1 MRTIRIKIFSVIG
14 FILVLGNIAVSNSR
28 NLTDIEL
35 QQIRVTGKIS
45 SQKTGMPIS
54 GVTVSIK
61 GKSGSTI
68 TSETGDFTIN
78 VSNMSDKL
86 VFTHLGYQ
94 SLEAE
99 IPTSRTLSV
108 HLVENDERVEEV
120 VVTALGIKRSERS
133 LGYSVGVLDNE
144 QLNKVN
150 NENFMNAMA
159 AKTPGVSISSTGGTG
174 SSVNM
179 VIRGAT
185 SLSSDNQPL
194 IVVDGVPVQNTVNN
208 VGEIGDRN
216 KVDYGNSISSLNSEN
231 IASITILKGPSAA
244 ALYGSRAGNGVL
256 LITTKSAEGLTKPT
270 IHLSSNT
277 VFDIPYKYLKTQS
290 KFGSGQ
296 FSAIPPDISGS
307 PLTNPFG
314 NLVDDKIGGG
324 FGAELDKGWESIQWN
339 SPLNE
344 NGKYAPLPLISHPD
358 NVKNFVQTGL
368 TTTNGISIANNL
380 EKLSY
385 RIAYSNM
392 TNQGII
398 PKTNLFNNTLS
409 LNSILKFNDNLSLS
423 TNVDISKNNSGN
435 RAAGNR
441 GTNPLEAAYLLS
453 ANVNILDMKDY
464 WIEGL
469 EGLEQKT
476 QDIHNSFSKRQ
487 FNNPYFLVNEVK
499 NSFVRD
505 RIFGNVR
512 MDWKPSTKLSFMA
525 RFAMDKLDFE
535 KETKIGQS
543 YSREKKGAYG
553 ISFSRNMET
562 NTDFLASYTDKANQF
577 SYSVSAGGNWRY
589 QKGNSIH
596 NATKASG
603 SGLIMPNVYSI
614 SNILPENLDY
624 YDYRSEKGVLS
635 FYGLANLGY
644 ADMIYLDITGRS
656 DWSST
661 LPGAKAY
668 FYPSASLSLIANDLL
683 SLPESINLLKLRG
696 GVAQVGNDTSPYQLL
711 AVLNRYSTWGDL
723 PRLGT
728 SSVLKNAF
736 LKPEK
741 ATSIEGGIDLNM
753 FNNRLRSSFTIYKND
768 NKNQIFNTKM
778 PPSSGAVMKNI
789 NSGLLVSKG
798 IEFSLGGNIV
808 QTNDWHWSV
817 DANISR
823 NRTRIMELSDDLP
836 YFTLW
841 EDAKGGAWTYV
852 GDEIGDIY
860 DAEVRRVTDKSSPYY
875 GFPLLDQTGKWVAIE
890 SDNTKNKIGN
900 FNPKFMMGLQSTISY
915 KNMHLS
921 FSLDWRNGGDF
932 ISQTYR
938 QFEEEGRSALFMD
951 KLFHADKMEGKELR
965 DFLMDNADEHIR
977 INSGYFPLVGG
988 PTPEYGSVPFVYP
1001 PYTLPYGGVFI
1012 PGVYEGKDA
1021 NGDPILIE
1029 NLGENLTGKN
1039 GTKTL
1044 PLAGATT
1051 WSFARPFLYD
1061 ASYLKLR
1068 EISFTYD
1075 LPSAFVRKMRMEKL
1089 SVSVFSRNIML
1100 WTKAKI
1106 NIDPEQAFQPEG
1118 GVQGNGSQFKQGIER
1133 YNINPWVMP
1142 IGFKLGVTF

>member
-1 MRTIRIKIFSVIG
+1 MVCFLLFV
-14 FILVLGNIAVSNSR
+14 VNLGVSNSR
-28 NLTDIEL
+28 SFSNTEL
-35 QQIRVTGKIS
+35 QQTQVTGKVT
-45 SQKTGMPIS
+45 SQKTGLPIS
-54 GVTVSIK
+54 GVSVSIK
-61 GKSGSTI
+61 GKSGNAI
-68 TSETGDFTIN
+68 TSGTGSFTIS
-78 VSNMSDKL
+78 VSNQNEKLIFSHVAYQTVEMSISKSQPL
-86 VFTHLGYQ
+86 
-94 SLEAE
+94 
-99 IPTSRTLSV
+99 
-108 HLVENDERVEEV
+108 LVEMVEADQHLDEV

-133 LGYSVGVLDNE
+133 LGYSVGVLDSE

-150 NENFMNAMA
+150 NENFLNAMA
-159 AKTPGVSISSTGGTG
+159 GKTPGVSISSTGGPG

-194 IVVDGVPVQNTVNN
+194 IVIDGVPVQNTVNN

-256 LITTKSAEGLTKPT
+256 LITTKSAAGLTKST
-270 IHLSSNT
+270 LQFTSNT
-277 VFDIPYKYLKTQS
+277 VFDIPYKYLRTQS
-290 KFGSGQ
+290 KLGSGQ
-296 FSAIPPDISGS
+296 FSAIPPDVSGN

-314 NLVDDKIGGG
+314 NLVDDKVGGG
-324 FGAELDKGWESIQWN
+324 FGGELDKGWEAIQWN
-339 SPLNE
+339 SPLNSS
-344 NGKYAPLPLISHPD
+344 GKYDPVPLISNPD
-358 NVKNFVQTGL
+358 NVKNFVQTGM

-380 EKLSY
+380 NKLSY

-392 TNQGII
+392 SNQGVI
-398 PKTNLFNNTLS
+398 PKTNLYNNALNINSTLKI
-409 LNSILKFNDNLSLS
+409 NENLSLG
-423 TNVDISKNNSGN
+423 TNIDISKNHSTN

-453 ANVNILDMKDY
+453 ANVNILDMQDY
-464 WIEGL
+464 WIKGMEGL
-469 EGLEQKT
+469 QQKT
-476 QDIHNSFSKRQ
+476 QDVHNSFANRQ
-487 FNNPYFLVNEVK
+487 FNNPYFLVNEVQ

-512 MDWKPSTKLSFMA
+512 MDWKPSNKLSFMG

-553 ISFSRNMET
+553 VNMSKNIET
-562 NTDFLASYTDKANQF
+562 NADFLATYADKAEDF
-577 SYSVSAGGNWRY
+577 TYSISVGGNWRY
-589 QKGNSIH
+589 QKGNSLH
-596 NATKASG
+596 NATKAAG
-603 SGLIMPNVYSI
+603 SGLILPDVYSI

-624 YDYRSEKGVLS
+624 YDYRFEKGVLS

-644 ADMIYLDITGRS
+644 ADLVYLDLTGRT

-661 LPGAKAY
+661 LPNAQAY
-668 FYPSASLSLIANDLL
+668 FYPSASLSIIANDILN
-683 SLPESINLLKLRG
+683 LPESISLFKLRG
-696 GVAQVGNDTSPYQLL
+696 GVAQVGNDTSPYQLM

-736 LKPEK
+736 LKPER
-741 ATSIEGGIDLNM
+741 ATSFEGGFDFNM
-753 FNNRLRSSFTIYKND
+753 FNNRLRSSFTIYRDD

-798 IEFSLGGNIV
+798 VEFSLGGNVI
-808 QTNDWHWSV
+808 QTNDWHWSI

-841 EDAKGGAWTYV
+841 EDARGGAWTYV

-860 DAEVRRVTDKSSPYY
+860 DAEVRTVTDKSSPYY

-890 SDNTKNKIGN
+890 ADNTKNKIGN
-900 FNPKFMMGLQSTISY
+900 FNPKFMMGLQSTLSY

-932 ISQTYR
+932 VSQTYR
-938 QFEEEGRSALFMD
+938 QFEEEGRSALFLD
-951 KLFHADKMEGKELR
+951 KLFNANQLEGRELR
-965 DFLMDNADEHIR
+965 DFLMDNADQHVR
-977 INSGYFPLVGG
+977 INSGYFPLIGG
-988 PTPEYGSVPFVYP
+988 PTPEYGNIPFIYS

-1012 PGVYEGKDA
+1012 PGVYEGKDG
-1021 NGDPILIE
+1021 NGNTILIE
-1029 NLGENLTGKN
+1029 NLGENLTQTN

-1044 PLAGATT
+1044 PTAGATT
-1051 WSFARPFLYD
+1051 WSFTRPFLFD

-1075 LPSAFVRKMRMEKL
+1075 LPMNFVRKMRMEKL
-1089 SVSVFSRNIML
+1089 SLSVFSRNIML

-1106 NIDPEQAFQPEG
+1106 NIDPEQAFQPEA